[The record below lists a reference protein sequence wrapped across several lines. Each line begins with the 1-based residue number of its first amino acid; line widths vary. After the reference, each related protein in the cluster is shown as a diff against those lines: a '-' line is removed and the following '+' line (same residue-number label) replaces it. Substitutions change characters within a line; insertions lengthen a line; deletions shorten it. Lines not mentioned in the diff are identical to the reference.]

1 MNKPLAALLAVF
13 AAAKLVAASLVE
25 LGNDEV
31 YYILYARYPDWSHF
45 DHPPMVGWMVQLFTL
60 NLSITGDVALRL
72 GPVVLGT
79 CTLYFLYRIGKLLHS
94 ERAGLLAAV
103 FGAASVYTGII
114 GGMFVM
120 PDSPQL
126 FFWTGALFTF
136 LTALATGQRPWFLL
150 TGLLLAGALATKY
163 HSVFLVAGV
172 VAFAVFHQH
181 NLLRKRDFWLML
193 LTAAMGVLPV
203 LVWNIGNGFVS
214 FSFHGERIVPESWVP
229 NPETFGMELLGQLLY
244 QNPIVFVVTILALVQ
259 AVRYRS
265 ELGSNEKLLL
275 WVAIPLYLVFTGF
288 ALYRRT
294 LPHWTGPAFVTL
306 LPLVAVYTVKQG
318 ERFSRRTV
326 IASLSFA
333 AVVLVLGSAQIRWGV
348 FTLDPIHREPHN
360 YMKDD
365 ATLDMWGW
373 KELSHVLSSRFADE
387 DTVVF
392 FSRGWFPTAHVDHY
406 ISRPM
411 GAQTIAL
418 GKPEQIHKFW
428 WTNSEVEL
436 NERQSWIYITDS
448 RNFRAPEAAFGCEV
462 QYAQPD
468 TIWLERGETQAKAV
482 FLYRVQSFES
492 GCVARIGS
500 PK

>member
-1 MNKPLAALLAVF
+1 MNKPLAALLATF
-13 AAAKLVAASLVE
+13 AAAKLIAASLVE

-79 CTLYFLYRIGKLLHS
+79 CTLYFVYRIGKLLHG
-94 ERAGLLAAV
+94 ERAGFLAAV

-120 PDSPQL
+120 PDGPQL
-126 FFWTGALFTF
+126 FFWTGAIFTF
-136 LTALATGQRPWFLL
+136 LTALATGRRRWFLL

-163 HSVFLVAGV
+163 HSAFLVAGV
-172 VAFAVFHQH
+172 VAFAVFHQRI
-181 NLLRKRDFWLML
+181 LLRTLDFWLML
-193 LTAAMGVLPV
+193 LVAAVGVLPV

-214 FSFHGERIVPESWVP
+214 FSFHSERIVPESWVP
-229 NPETFGMELLGQLLY
+229 NPETFGMEVLGQFLY
-244 QNPIVFVVTILALVQ
+244 QNPIVFTVAVLALVR
-259 AVRYRS
+259 AFRYRS
-265 ELGSNEKLLL
+265 GLCSNEKLLL
-275 WVAIPLYLVFTGF
+275 WVAVPLYLVFTGF

-306 LPLVAVYTVKQG
+306 LPLVAAFAVNQG
-318 ERFSRRTV
+318 ERFSRHTV

-333 AVVLVLGSAQIRWGV
+333 AVVLILGIAQIRWGV

-406 ISRPM
+406 VSRPM

-428 WTNSEVEL
+428 WTNGEVVL
-436 NERQSWIYITDS
+436 NQRQTWIYITDS
-448 RNFRAPEAAFGCEV
+448 RNFREPEASFGCEV

-468 TIWLERGETQAKAV
+468 TLWLERGGSPTKAV
-482 FLYRVQSFES
+482 FLYRVHLVES
-492 GCVARIGS
+492 ACVSRIGLR
-500 PK
+500 K

>member
-60 NLSITGDVALRL
+60 NLSMTSDLALRL
-72 GPVVLGT
+72 GPVLLGT
-79 CTLYFLYRIGKLLHS
+79 GTLYFLYRIGKLLHS
-94 ERAGLLAAV
+94 ERAGVLAAV

-136 LTALATGQRPWFLL
+136 LTALATGRRSWFLL

-163 HSVFLVAGV
+163 HSVFLVVGV
-172 VAFAVFHQH
+172 VAFAVFHERR
-181 NLLRKRDFWLML
+181 LLRTLDFWLML
-193 LTAAMGVLPV
+193 LIATVGTLPV

-214 FSFHGERIVPESWVP
+214 FSFHGERVVPDSWIP
-229 NPETFGMELLGQLLY
+229 NPETFGMELLGQFLY
-244 QNPIVFVVTILALVQ
+244 QNPVVFVLTVLTLVG
-259 AVRYRS
+259 AVRQRAK
-265 ELGSNEKLLL
+265 LASNEKLLL
-275 WVAIPLYLVFTGF
+275 WVAVPLYIVFTGF

-306 LPLVAVYTVKQG
+306 LPLVAAYTVKQG
-318 ERFSRRTV
+318 ERFSRRVVKT
-326 IASLSFA
+326 SLSFA
-333 AVVLVLGSAQIRWGV
+333 ALVLLIGSAQIRLGV
-348 FTLDPIHREPHN
+348 FTLDPIHRESHN
-360 YMKDD
+360 FMKDD

-373 KELSHVLSSRFADE
+373 EALSNELSFRFADE
-387 DTVVF
+387 DEVVF
-392 FSRGWFPTAHVDHY
+392 FARGWFPTAHIDHY
-406 ISRPM
+406 LSRPL

-436 NERQSWIYITDS
+436 NERQTWIYITDS
-448 RNFRAPEAAFGCEV
+448 RNFREPAVAFGCEV
-462 QYAQPD
+462 QYGRPD
-468 TIWLERGETQAKAV
+468 TLWLQRGGARAKAV
-482 FLYRVQSFES
+482 FLYPVSSFDP
-492 GCVARIGS
+492 GCIARMPS
-500 PK
+500 VD